1 MRFLHPLTSIN
12 MQKHSLPHT
21 RKDGILDKILRST
34 EILERNKKCQRDK
47 TFLLRQLQML
57 CKNDKLL
64 YHNKTFYMKVTN
76 TAMVRPV

>member
-12 MQKHSLPHT
+12 MQKRSLPHT

-34 EILERNKKCQRDK
+34 EILERNKKCQGDK
-47 TFLLRQLQML
+47 SLLRQLQML

-64 YHNKTFYMKVTN
+64 YHNKTFYVKITN